1 MPFNIHKIF
10 SFLMWVF
17 LPFMVI
23 FLYSC
28 HSSQK
33 SSSVEPA
40 YIEEIEQWH
49 QRRIA
54 SLTKPDGW
62 LSLVGLYWLK
72 EGENRFGANPQND
85 IVFSTKKV
93 PQFMGAF
100 ILRDSTVKVKI
111 NPGVEVFHQGKKV
124 QQMILRSD
132 ADGKPTVL
140 TYGTLLWYI
149 IKRGDRFAVR
159 LKDSNYPARKEFQDI
174 ERFPV
179 DPAWRVIARFEPYNP
194 PKTISIPTIIGTV
207 EEERCPGALVF
218 EINGKTYRLDPIG
231 DPDDKQLFIIFAD
244 QTNGTETYGAGRF
257 LYVDAPGP
265 DGTTVIDFNK
275 AYNPPCAFTPYATCP
290 LPPDQNYLPIRVT
303 AGEKKYGKGH

>member
-40 YIEEIEQWH
+40 YIEEIEQWY

-100 ILRDSTVKVKI
+100 ILRK
-111 NPGVEVFHQGKKV
+111 
-124 QQMILRSD
+124 
-132 ADGKPTVL
+132 
-140 TYGTLLWYI
+140 
-149 IKRGDRFAVR
+149 
-159 LKDSNYPARKEFQDI
+159 
-174 ERFPV
+174 
-179 DPAWRVIARFEPYNP
+179 
-194 PKTISIPTIIGTV
+194 
-207 EEERCPGALVF
+207 
-218 EINGKTYRLDPIG
+218 
-231 DPDDKQLFIIFAD
+231 
-244 QTNGTETYGAGRF
+244 
-257 LYVDAPGP
+257 
-265 DGTTVIDFNK
+265 FNK
-275 AYNPPCAFTPYATCP
+275 
-290 LPPDQNYLPIRVT
+290 
-303 AGEKKYGKGH
+303 